1 MSMVV
6 TMDDIKVLAYQ
17 FYLRWEGGATY
28 TDHPQDPGGP
38 TKFGVAL
45 NYNRDAIPDKNGDG
59 RIDAEDVRRLT
70 EADARAI
77 WTKSYWALGRCD
89 AFPPALA
96 FMMADMTVNPGPGA
110 APKCLQ
116 RAINRAADG
125 AFSVA
130 VDGKVGP
137 ATLAAIGRLDQVRL
151 LCEVA
156 AQRAW
161 YYGTRSTFDTFG
173 EGWSRRTTAC
183 LYEALRLAGAVL

>member
-1 MSMVV
+1 MSMS
-6 TMDDIKVLAYQ
+6 MDDVRELA
-17 FYLRWEGGATY
+17 FRFFLSFEGSRF
-28 TDHPQDPGGP
+28 TDDPRDPGGP
-38 TKFGVAL
+38 TKYGVAL
-45 NYNRDAIPDKNGDG
+45 HYNRDAIPDKDGDG
-59 RIDAEDVRRLT
+59 DIDAEDVRRLT

-77 WTKSYWALGRCD
+77 WTKSYWAVGRCD

-116 RAINRAADG
+116 RAVNRAAEG

-130 VDGKVGP
+130 VDGRIGP
-137 ATLAAIGRLDQVRL
+137 ATLAAIGRLDQARL
-151 LCEVA
+151 LWELA
-156 AQRAW
+156 AQRAY
-161 YYGTRSTFDTFG
+161 YYGTRPSGFDVYG